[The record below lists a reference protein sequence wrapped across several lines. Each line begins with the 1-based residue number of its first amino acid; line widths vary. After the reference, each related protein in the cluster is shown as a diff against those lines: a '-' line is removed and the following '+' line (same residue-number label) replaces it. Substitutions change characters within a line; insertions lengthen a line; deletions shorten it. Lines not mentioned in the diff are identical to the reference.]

1 LILAAATNQGNSIL
15 KCVVVLLWIFL
26 MLNFFGWGMALML
39 AFPNFASNLGSFV
52 CLLVCLFVGDLSNF
66 GGKKKKEIICVGCV
80 CCNL

>member
-52 CLLVCLFVGDLSNF
+52 CLLETYPILGEKR
-66 GGKKKKEIICVGCV
+66 KKKSSV
-80 CCNL
+80 